1 MRGREGGFEVGDRGR
16 GAERIVFF
24 RSEGF
29 VLDERKGSRPS
40 EEEKKTF
47 SSFSSSFSP
56 SLSLSLARAHLA
68 LSRSLS
74 VEPTICL
81 TFPLWMS
88 MQGRKA
94 EVSARALATR
104 WARRRWRFLVE
115 GEEGEPLEKTPLL
128 LPLFRPLLLAT
139 AVLMLLLERREH
151 AADRASIAI
160 ASEKR
165 AKKER
170 ERGRKR
176 KKKVKFFTPLMET
189 GNDLK

>member
-1 MRGREGGFEVGDRGR
+1 M
-16 GAERIVFF
+16 
-24 RSEGF
+24 
-29 VLDERKGSRPS
+29 
-40 EEEKKTF
+40 
-47 SSFSSSFSP
+47 
-56 SLSLSLARAHLA
+56 
-68 LSRSLS
+68 
-74 VEPTICL
+74 EPTICL

-115 GEEGEPLEKTPLL
+115 GEGEPLEKMPLL
-128 LPLFRPLLLAT
+128 LPLFWPLLLAT

-151 AADRASIAI
+151 AADRASIGI

-176 KKKVKFFTPLMET
+176 KKKVNFFTPLMET